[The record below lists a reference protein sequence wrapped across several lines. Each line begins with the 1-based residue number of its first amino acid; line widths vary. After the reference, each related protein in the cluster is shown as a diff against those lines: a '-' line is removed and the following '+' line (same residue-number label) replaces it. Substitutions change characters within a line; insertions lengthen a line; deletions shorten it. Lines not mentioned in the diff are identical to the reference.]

1 MSTRNEGRTSAGGER
16 RDPAR
21 ARIRGWDPV
30 EELALVALARRE
42 LLLRAHR
49 HRLRP
54 EDLEDCYS
62 QATLELLTRATGGAR
77 FSGRQHLENAL
88 EQKFVSRIHD
98 RRRALGGR
106 SPMQA
111 ALETAMSIGGAVEEQ
126 TDVADVRAE
135 LEKLVMLRADL
146 RRLASLA
153 ERLTPDQRSVL
164 AWQLAQRSSA
174 DFCGRYGWSP
184 EKYRKGAQR
193 ARTRLR
199 RLMETE
205 EGVPAG
211 APSSEQATGKSYE
224 PQSPHS

>member
-1 MSTRNEGRTSAGGER
+1 VSTRNERQTSAGREP

-21 ARIRGWDPV
+21 ARIRGGDPV

-62 QATLELLTRATGGAR
+62 QATLELLTRANGGAR

-164 AWQLAQRSSA
+164 AWQLAQRSRA
-174 DFCGRYGWSP
+174 DFCSRYGWSP
-184 EKYRKGAQR
+184 EKYRKVAQR

-211 APSSEQATGKSYE
+211 APSSEQATGKIL
-224 PQSPHS
+224 

>member
-1 MSTRNEGRTSAGGER
+1 
-16 RDPAR
+16 
-21 ARIRGWDPV
+21 
-30 EELALVALARRE
+30 
-42 LLLRAHR
+42 
-49 HRLRP
+49 LRP

-88 EQKFVSRIHD
+88 EQKFVSRIQD

-126 TDVADVRAE
+126 TDVADVTAE

-164 AWQLAQRSSA
+164 AWQLAQRSCA
-174 DFCGRYGWSP
+174 DFCSRYGWSP
-184 EKYRKGAQR
+184 EKYRKVAQR

-205 EGVPAG
+205 EGVPAR
-211 APSSEQATGKSYE
+211 APSSEQATGKILTVAGLRLDTSGNGTDVGPNRNE
-224 PQSPHS
+224 DGPRWRILDHIPAWAHWSVRHPPGL